1 MQLTI
6 LRPRAELDGDSDES
20 LVELARLGGENA
32 IRTLIKRN
40 NQRLFRV
47 ARSVLRDD
55 FEAED
60 VVQETYLKAFTKLAT
75 FRGDSRFSTWLTRIA
90 LNEAI
95 GRKRRARPTADVAE
109 LDAVAFANGG
119 SFPIAP
125 LSLTPLAADNEVMR
139 MEIRNVLECA
149 IDDLPEGF
157 RIVFMLR
164 SIEGMSVEETG
175 NLLSLN
181 SNTVKT
187 RLHRAHRLLRTAIE
201 KHFSATFSD
210 IFPFDGVRCIGMA
223 DRVVERLQSLPHRNE
238 D

>member
-6 LRPRAELDGDSDES
+6 LRPRNELDADSDEK
-20 LVELARLGGENA
+20 LVDLARLGGENA

-60 VVQETYLKAFTKLAT
+60 VVQETYLKAFTKLDT

-90 LNEAI
+90 LNEAL
-95 GRKRRARPTADVAE
+95 GRKRRVRPTADVAE
-109 LDAVAFANGG
+109 LDVAAFANGG
-119 SFPIAP
+119 SFAIAP
-125 LSLTPLAADNEVMR
+125 LSLVPLAADNEVMR
-139 MEIRNVLECA
+139 VEIRNVLERA

-157 RIVFMLR
+157 RVVFILR
-164 SIEGMSVEETG
+164 SIEGVSVEKTAS
-175 NLLSLN
+175 LLSLN
-181 SNTVKT
+181 LNTVKT

-201 KHFSATFSD
+201 KRFSATFSD
-210 IFPFDGVRCIGMA
+210 IFPFDGARCIGMA
-223 DRVVERLQSLPHRNE
+223 DRVVERLRSLPHRN
-238 D
+238 DH